1 VQHGRIYSH
10 KFTLTLQ
17 KPEGKQ
23 HWGLINMSRYT
34 KNRQVSFGSQRT
46 TNNRSLTDKFSIQS
60 ECDKSAAGMTRRD
73 FIKYSSAVGGTLLFG
88 IQGGLTMDNSNSS
101 KVAIVNTEDRN
112 SGVVSSIRALDI
124 NPVKNKNVLIKPNFN
139 TADQTPGST
148 HNDTLV
154 ALVEEIWKMGAK
166 TVSLGE
172 RSYSLTRDV
181 MEQKGVIP
189 LMEKLDVNIV
199 DFDDL
204 AEKDWVK
211 VDAEDSHW
219 QDGFRIARPILE
231 SECLVSTCCLKTH
244 QFGGIFTLSLKNHV
258 GVVPTTRH
266 GFDYM
271 RELHSSPHQ
280 RKLIAEINAP
290 FRPDLVVLDG
300 IDAFVDGGP
309 ASGKRAKGNAF
320 IASTDQVA
328 IDAVGVAILKSL
340 GSNGQIMKTKIF
352 EQEQIARAAELGL
365 GASSPSDIELI
376 PVDENSREYGDKVT
390 AILKQG

>member
-1 VQHGRIYSH
+1 MNYS
-10 KFTLTLQ
+10 
-17 KPEGKQ
+17 
-23 HWGLINMSRYT
+23 
-34 KNRQVSFGSQRT
+34 
-46 TNNRSLTDKFSIQS
+46 DK
-60 ECDKSAAGMTRRD
+60 
-73 FIKYSSAVGGTLLFG
+73 
-88 IQGGLTMDNSNSS
+88 S
-101 KVAIVNTEDRN
+101 KVALVSTQDRKN
-112 SGVVSSIRALDI
+112 GVAASIQALGM

-154 ALVEEIWKMGAK
+154 ALVEEVWKMGAK

-172 RSYSLTRDV
+172 RSYPLTRGV

-204 AEKDWVK
+204 AQKDWVK
-211 VDAEDSHW
+211 VDARDSHW
-219 QDGFRIARPILE
+219 QDGFRVARPILE

-244 QFGGIFTLSLKNHV
+244 QFGGVFTLSLKNHV

-266 GFDYM
+266 GYDYM

-290 FRPDLVVLDG
+290 FRPDLIVLDG
-300 IDAFVDGGP
+300 LDAFVDGGP
-309 ASGKRAKGNAF
+309 ATGKLAKGNVF
-320 IASTDQVA
+320 IASSDRVA

-340 GSNGQIMKTKIF
+340 GSNGQITKSKIF
-352 EQEQIARAAELGL
+352 GQEQIARAAELGL
-365 GASSPSDIELI
+365 GAASPSDIEVI
-376 PVDENSREYGDKVT
+376 PGDENSRTYRDRVT
-390 AILKQG
+390 AILNQG